1 MERTPRVTRCRP
13 DFPAPLV
20 CAERREHG
28 LTRFYHRTCGEHK
41 RAMATTEHRGVSQ
54 PSQVLQREEHD
65 RSSFTRNS
73 CKDHIPLSYNHPPI
87 VFFVR

>member
-1 MERTPRVTRCRP
+1 MERTQRETRCRP

-20 CAERREHG
+20 CAERREYC
-28 LTRFYHRTCGEHK
+28 LIRFYRRTCGKHK
-41 RAMATTEHRGVSQ
+41 RAMTTTEHRGVSQ

-73 CKDHIPLSYNHPPI
+73 CNDHIPCLAHHPPI
-87 VFFVR
+87 VFFVH